1 VEFIADAVKEQ
12 SASSNTVTELVGDVG
27 TVAEENIRLVVQ
39 ADEALRNFMRK
50 SGEIL
55 TLVEALKETKS
66 SPPATAG
73 ALHA

>member
-66 SPPATAG
+66 SPPAG
-73 ALHA
+73 SVFLK